1 MSEERKQHITLQLDA
16 HRMALNVDASKEGI
30 YREAAK
36 FLNRRY
42 EYYLHRMPSASTEQL
57 WVYVALET
65 ACSLHSDARD
75 KALEPIEQQL
85 AALNRLIEEQI

>member
-16 HRMALNVDASKEGI
+16 HKMSLNVDASKEGI

-36 FLNRRY
+36 TLNSRY
-42 EYYLHRMPSASTEQL
+42 EFYLHRMPQASSELL

-65 ACSLHSDARD
+65 AIALRSDARD
-75 KALEPIEQQL
+75 KALEPIEKRLQSLNQL
-85 AALNRLIEEQI
+85 LEEKI